1 MTSLAATGRSGRAG
15 VVLTLGVAV
24 LQVAC
29 STTYQPRH
37 TGRVGMVI
45 HHGAAVY
52 VKDGRELPIGAFIGD
67 LEGLVAVVPA
77 AAAHAHAAHTQL
89 AVGVPTYMTG
99 LAGVVVGIAVLSGP
113 IGWVVI
119 GVGAATAG
127 MGLGFMGTG
136 LTHALDAVNIHND
149 TASDIR
155 PAP

>member
-1 MTSLAATGRSGRAG
+1 VSIPAATGRSGRAG
-15 VVLTLGVAV
+15 EVVALSVAL

-52 VKDGRELPIGAFIGD
+52 VKDGRELPLGPFSGD
-67 LEGLVAVVPA
+67 LEGLVADVPA
-77 AAAHAHAAHTQL
+77 AAAHAHTAHTQF
-89 AVGVPTYMTG
+89 AIGVPTYMTG
-99 LAGVVVGIAVLSGP
+99 LAGVVVGIVVLSGP

-127 MGLGFMGTG
+127 TGLGFMGTG
-136 LTHALDAVNIHND
+136 LTHAVDAVNIHND
-149 TASDIR
+149 AASDLR

>member
-1 MTSLAATGRSGRAG
+1 VSIPAATGRSGRAG
-15 VVLTLGVAV
+15 VVVALSV
-24 LQVAC
+24 ALLQVAC

-52 VKDGRELPIGAFIGD
+52 VKDGRELPLGPFSGD
-67 LEGLVAVVPA
+67 LEGLVADVPA
-77 AAAHAHAAHTQL
+77 AAAHAHTAHTQF
-89 AVGVPTYMTG
+89 
-99 LAGVVVGIAVLSGP
+99 AGVVVGIVVLSGP

-127 MGLGFMGTG
+127 TGLGFMGTG
-136 LTHALDAVNIHND
+136 LTHAVDAVNIHND
-149 TASDIR
+149 AASDLR